1 MATQNLIQIKRS
13 ETTATPPS
21 LANGELAWSSNGNI
35 LYIGDFGSVVPI
47 AGELNPGVLTANQAL
62 VANSTGSIDEI
73 RTAELNLASFSVT
86 SILDSDTMT
95 GVSNTSLATSE
106 SIKAYVD
113 AEVGSVVSS
122 FTITG
127 DTGSDTFATGQTL
140 DFAGNVG
147 ITTAVT
153 DNQVDI
159 AVLANNGI
167 IANNTG
173 VYVDGA
179 NGISV
184 TAAGVNVQAANSTV
198 SVTASGIAVAEAQ
211 LSIASSQLSTDVAL
225 GTQTSGN
232 YVATLSGGAG
242 LTGSGT
248 GEGSTPTLAVGAG
261 VGVTVNA
268 DDVAVNAQDGL
279 IANTSGLFVD
289 PGTGVTVNSTGVHIG
304 QSVGTGDNVT
314 FNDVTVSGDLTVSG
328 NVVSIDVST
337 LSVEDPLIELA
348 KNNAADAV
356 DIGFYGQYDDTGT
369 KYAGL
374 FRDASDGSGVFKL
387 FAGLGTE
394 PTTTVGDVTS
404 LLADLDVG
412 GLYADSLALGTDL
425 AVTHGGT
432 GKSSV
437 TTNAVLYGQGTSAL
451 AEATGSAY
459 QVLQLNASGVPVFD
473 SLDGGT
479 F

>member
-1 MATQNLIQIKRS
+1 MSTQNLIQIKRS
-13 ETTATPPS
+13 ETTAAPPS

-73 RTAELNLASFSVT
+73 RTAELNLSSFSVT
-86 SILDSDTMT
+86 TIIDDDTFAT

-113 AEVGSVVSS
+113 AEVGAVVSD
-122 FTITG
+122 FTIVG
-127 DTGSDTFATGQTL
+127 DTGTDNFQTGQTL
-140 DFAGNVG
+140 DFSGNAG
-147 ITTAVT
+147 IATAVT
-153 DNQVDI
+153 NNQVDI
-159 AVLANNGI
+159 AVVANNGI
-167 IANNTG
+167 IANTTG
-173 VYVDGA
+173 VFADGA

-184 TAAGVNVQAANSTV
+184 TADGINVLAGNNDLTVNSTGV
-198 SVTASGIAVAEAQ
+198 FI
-211 LSIASSQLSTDVAL
+211 TDIAL
-225 GTQTSGN
+225 GTQTSGD
-232 YVATLSGGAG
+232 YVASITGGNG

-261 VGVTVNA
+261 DGITVNV

-279 IANTSGLFVD
+279 IANTSGLFVE

-304 QSVGTGDNVT
+304 QAVGTGDNVT

-328 NVVSIDVST
+328 NVVSIDVAT
-337 LSVEDPLIELA
+337 LAIEDPLIKLA
-348 KNNAADAV
+348 KGNLADAV
-356 DIGFYGQYDDTGT
+356 DVGFYGQYDDTGT

-425 AVTHGGT
+425 EVAHGGT

-437 TTNAVLYGQGTSAL
+437 TTNAVLYGQGTGAL
-451 AEATGSAY
+451 AEATGTAY